1 MQWPYAERARFYQQC
16 GGNPNAA
23 RATVYAWHQSLN
35 LVALLDRRGLVRDGR
50 DTATGRKVASIIREI
65 ARLVPADLDVHRDSP
80 QTDELVAVYRRLRTL
95 PLVEVRRICRAVVAN
110 AD

>member
-1 MQWPYAERARFYQQC
+1 M
-16 GGNPNAA
+16 
-23 RATVYAWHQSLN
+23 
-35 LVALLDRRGLVRDGR
+35 VAGYCL
-50 DTATGRKVASIIREI
+50 TH
-65 ARLVPADLDVHRDSP
+65 VPDSP